1 MYYAVHLMAGQ
12 DVFYVHFLRALGFYG
27 FYPIETV
34 AAKYYPVKQVVNEI
48 ATTFGAGVK
57 RPPSL

>member
-1 MYYAVHLMAGQ
+1 MAGQ